1 MVDYTRYNGQT
12 QLDKMMKDDED
23 TMFNTLPHAVD
34 SFMDWEWSQIQ
45 PYIENL
51 LTCELTPD
59 SIQSWLADWTTLGN
73 LLNERFTRLQVAT
86 TVNTK
91 DAAAE
96 ARLKSYLDTIY
107 PHAIASNQKLAEKLV
122 ASGLSAEDFD
132 IPLRN
137 IRAQVEIFSEANIPL
152 FTELHKLGQ
161 EYDKLIGD
169 QTVEWNG
176 EERTIR
182 QLNPVL
188 QEQDRSIREQA
199 WRLASQRQ
207 LQDRDTLNALW
218 GKLLTIRRQIA
229 ENAGFSNYRDYQWK
243 AMQRFDYTPDD
254 CFAFHEAIENAVVPA
269 AQRIY
274 ERRRQQL
281 GVERLRP
288 WDLDV
293 DPKGLAPLRPFSDVT
308 QLETR
313 CATIFENVDPEL
325 GAYYH
330 IMQQER
336 LLDLDNRK
344 GKAPGGYCTSF
355 PIKQQP
361 FIFMNAVGI
370 HDDVQT
376 MLHESGHAF
385 HVFESA
391 QWPYFQQMDVPME
404 FAEVASMAM
413 ELLAAPYL
421 SNAHGGFYTEADSA
435 RARVE
440 HLTEIITFW
449 PYMAVVDA
457 FQHWVYEDPD
467 RAMNPTN
474 CDAQWGH
481 LWDRFMKGIDWTG
494 FDNEKVTGWHR
505 KLHIFQAPFYYIEY
519 GLAQLGAVQVW
530 KNALSDQAAALQSY
544 RRALSMGGTRTLPEL
559 YQTAGAKFTV
569 ETAILA
575 EAVALVE
582 ETVAELEA

>member
-1 MVDYTRYNGQT
+1 
-12 QLDKMMKDDED
+12 
-23 TMFNTLPHAVD
+23 MFNTLPHAVD

-51 LTCELTPD
+51 LTRELTPD
-59 SIQSWLADWTTLGN
+59 SIQAWLADWTTLSN
-73 LLNERFTRLQVAT
+73 LLSERFTRLQVAT

-91 DAAAE
+91 DTEAE
-96 ARLKSYLDTIY
+96 TRLKSYLDTIY
-107 PHAIASNQKLAEKLV
+107 PHAIASSQQLAEKLV
-122 ASGLSAEDFD
+122 TSGLSAKDFD

-137 IRAQVEIFSEANIPL
+137 IRAQVEIFNKANIPL

-161 EYDKLIGD
+161 EYDKIVGD
-169 QTVEWNG
+169 QTVDWNG

-182 QLNPVL
+182 QLNPIL
-188 QEQDRSIREQA
+188 QEQDRAIREQV
-199 WRLASQRQ
+199 WHLASQRQ
-207 LQDRDTLNALW
+207 LQDREALNGLW
-218 GKLLTIRRQIA
+218 AKLLTIRRQIA

-254 CFAFHEAIENAVVPA
+254 CFAFHEAIEKAVVPA

-281 GVERLRP
+281 GVEALRP
-288 WDLDV
+288 WDLSV
-293 DPKGLAPLRPFSDVT
+293 DPKGLAPLRPFNEVS
-308 QLETR
+308 QLEKR

-355 PIKQQP
+355 PIKNQP

-421 SNAHGGFYTEADSA
+421 NDTHGGFYNNADSA

-457 FQHWVYEDPD
+457 FQHWVYDDPD
-467 RAMNPTN
+467 RAMNPAN
-474 CDAQWGH
+474 CDAQWGS
-481 LWDRFMKGIDWTG
+481 LWDRFMKGIDWSG
-494 FDNEKVTGWHR
+494 LDNEKVTGWHR
-505 KLHIFQAPFYYIEY
+505 KLHIFQVPFYYIEY

-544 RRALSMGGTRTLPEL
+544 RHALSMGGTRTLPEL
-559 YQTAGAKFTV
+559 YQAAGAKFTV
-569 ETAILA
+569 ETETLA

-582 ETVAELEA
+582 ETIVELEA